1 MLNLAKKTDK
11 IKIESFCKA
20 YPLGVRISCQMNA
33 YGFERDFL
41 RIWFAENESGVVAA
55 LSSFDGSVTLCA
67 SKEADFEEIR
77 ALLCVIGFESLCAE
91 KEVFE
96 LCGFE
101 LTSKKR
107 MFVYNGGE
115 EAYDA
120 VQNSSEI
127 KEVYK
132 LISSSIENAF
142 PKTEEAYLHFLSDF
156 TFRQRRGLA
165 RLKAISEDGKVLSCA
180 LTAAESDYA
189 AIISGVACDETQR
202 GKGIGKKTV
211 LTLAGELKKENKEV
225 YVIALNDSAGA
236 FYEKIG
242 FEQCITVCYSER

>member
-1 MLNLAKKTDK
+1 MLKAAKETDK
-11 IKIESFCKA
+11 IKIENFCKA

-41 RIWFAENESGVVAA
+41 RIWFAENETGVIAA
-55 LSSFDGSVTLCA
+55 LSSFDGSVTLCT

-77 ALLCVIGFESLCAE
+77 VFICSIGFESLCAE

-101 LTSKKR
+101 ETSQKR

-115 EAYDA
+115 EVFDA
-120 VQNSSEI
+120 VQNSSEH
-127 KEVYK
+127 KQVYN
-132 LISSSIENAF
+132 LISSSIEHSF
-142 PKTEEAYLHFLSDF
+142 PNTEEAYLHFLSDF

-165 RLKAISEDGKVLSCA
+165 RLKTIYENEKVLSCA

-189 AIISGVACDETQR
+189 AIISGVACDKSQR